1 MALSAQWSFLDI
13 NSILTQQI
21 ENQRYKF
28 WCKNAGKTA
37 HYISDWHGPIS
48 RLCPKLTPNLLWQSE
63 SGICNAKGTE
73 SKRAGKRKGKGHE
86 KKFGAGSQTKIT
98 SPNFGFSHMHQTEI
112 LQIVVPDHREIYL
125 VGTK

>member
-37 HYISDWHGPIS
+37 HYISDWQGPIS

-63 SGICNAKGTE
+63 SGIRNAKGTE
-73 SKRAGKRKGKGHE
+73 SKRAGEKRNGKGPE
-86 KKFGAGSQTKIT
+86 KTIS
-98 SPNFGFSHMHQTEI
+98 ER
-112 LQIVVPDHREIYL
+112 VVKKTFMRMQQMNIFAHNLWEIYL
-125 VGTK
+125 FGTT